1 MISAKEIMTLN
12 DFPGYEITEVLGLV
26 KGSTVQTKNF
36 GRDLAAGLKTL
47 VGGEIKGYT
56 EMMNDARK
64 IATERML
71 KEADKMGADAVIGF
85 RVQTSQVMAG
95 ASEIIAYGT
104 AIKIKKVSE

>member
-1 MISAKEIMTLN
+1 MISAKEIVTLN
-12 DFPGYEITEVLGLV
+12 DFPGYEVTEVLGLV

-56 EMMNDARK
+56 EMMNDARRV
-64 IATERML
+64 ATERML
-71 KEADKMGADAVIGF
+71 KEADSKNADAILGF

-104 AIKIKKVSE
+104 AVKIKKLDE

>member
-1 MISAKEIMTLN
+1 MISAKELSTLN
-12 DFPGYEITEVLGLV
+12 DYPGYEITEVLGLV

-36 GRDLAAGLKTL
+36 GRDIAAGFKTL

-56 EMMNDARK
+56 DMMNEARK

-71 KEADKMGADAVIGF
+71 KEADSLSADAVIGF

-95 ASEIIAYGT
+95 AAEIIAYGT
-104 AIKIKKVSE
+104 AVKLKKVNQ